1 MGVNLVD
8 AVLKSEFSKKNT
20 PPRKAGGSAASFI
33 TRDLSYKLGKVD
45 GYTKYLI
52 FSIVGKT
59 KRRTKISRI
68 SKFGEYL

>member
-1 MGVNLVD
+1 MFKIKVFLI
-8 AVLKSEFSKKNT
+8 LRIFQKNT

-59 KRRTKISRI
+59 KRRTKIS
-68 SKFGEYL
+68 KFGEYL